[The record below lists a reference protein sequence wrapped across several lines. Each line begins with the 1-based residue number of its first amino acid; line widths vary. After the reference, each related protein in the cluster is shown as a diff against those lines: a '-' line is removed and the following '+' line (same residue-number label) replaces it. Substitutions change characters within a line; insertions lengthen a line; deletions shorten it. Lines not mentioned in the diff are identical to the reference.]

1 MAVSDIPPKFVEHFY
16 VAQHKNILNI
26 FVSAVGSI
34 HESTDSNGRCLFI
47 LFDIILMYLHFK
59 NKSNKFK
66 YTSILAVATPRVLP
80 CYAHSVI
87 QRPYEYYIKVYIN
100 LNYHLFSNI
109 ILLCGMSET
118 AIPYEF
124 FEKCLM

>member
-80 CYAHSVI
+80 RYAHSVI
-87 QRPYEYYIKVYIN
+87 QQPYECVTRRFELIQTFCALQKSSIKKPRFKTV
-100 LNYHLFSNI
+100 
-109 ILLCGMSET
+109 
-118 AIPYEF
+118 A
-124 FEKCLM
+124 